1 MSKFSKTLRTANTAA
16 SIVIAIGVAVDL
28 YDRFK
33 GRFKKAQVTTEPTA
47 DDTND
52 TAETQTT

>member
-1 MSKFSKTLRTANTAA
+1 MSDFSKTLRATNTAA

-33 GRFKKAQVTTEPTA
+33 GSFQKAQV
-47 DDTND
+47 
-52 TAETQTT
+52 QTT

>member
-33 GRFKKAQVTTEPTA
+33 GRFKKAQVQIVEPA